1 MGVHPVGVRARPLDP
16 VITVW
21 KAAEG
26 VAVVVAAVEAAA
38 EIATA
43 AATPAAAAVE
53 IATAAVAAAEAGP
66 AHPEP
71 EVMEAITLVVM
82 EAGPMWTGSIVK
94 LLILFI
100 LSTLYV
106 QEIFS
111 CVHYQILL
119 EVLTV
124 PWISLFISLY
134 HYVFS
139 NSTLGCQAI

>member
-21 KAAEG
+21 KAEVGAAV
-26 VAVVVAAVEAAA
+26 VAVAAAVA
-38 EIATA
+38 EIVATA

-66 AHPEP
+66 AHPEL

-100 LSTLYV
+100 
-106 QEIFS
+106 
-111 CVHYQILL
+111 
-119 EVLTV
+119 
-124 PWISLFISLY
+124 
-134 HYVFS
+134 
-139 NSTLGCQAI
+139 

>member
-1 MGVHPVGVRARPLDP
+1 MTTVVMEVHPVGVRARPLDP

-21 KAAEG
+21 KAEVGAAV
-26 VAVVVAAVEAAA
+26 VAVAAGVA

-43 AATPAAAAVE
+43 AATLVAAAE
-53 IATAAVAAAEAGP
+53 IATEAVVAAAEAGP

-100 LSTLYV
+100 
-106 QEIFS
+106 
-111 CVHYQILL
+111 
-119 EVLTV
+119 
-124 PWISLFISLY
+124 
-134 HYVFS
+134 
-139 NSTLGCQAI
+139 

>member
-1 MGVHPVGVRARPLDP
+1 MTTVVMGVHPVGVRARPLDP

-43 AATPAAAAVE
+43 AATPAAAAAE
-53 IATAAVAAAEAGP
+53 IATVAAAEAGP
-66 AHPEP
+66 AHPEL

-100 LSTLYV
+100 
-106 QEIFS
+106 
-111 CVHYQILL
+111 
-119 EVLTV
+119 
-124 PWISLFISLY
+124 
-134 HYVFS
+134 
-139 NSTLGCQAI
+139 

>member
-21 KAAEG
+21 KAEEG
-26 VAVVVAAVEAAA
+26 AAAAAVVAVGVVAA

-43 AATPAAAAVE
+43 AAATLVVAAAE
-53 IATAAVAAAEAGP
+53 IATAAVAAAVAGP

-100 LSTLYV
+100 
-106 QEIFS
+106 
-111 CVHYQILL
+111 
-119 EVLTV
+119 
-124 PWISLFISLY
+124 
-134 HYVFS
+134 
-139 NSTLGCQAI
+139 

>member
-1 MGVHPVGVRARPLDP
+1 MTTVVMGVHPVGVRARPLDP

-66 AHPEP
+66 AHPEL

-100 LSTLYV
+100 
-106 QEIFS
+106 
-111 CVHYQILL
+111 
-119 EVLTV
+119 
-124 PWISLFISLY
+124 
-134 HYVFS
+134 
-139 NSTLGCQAI
+139 

>member
-21 KAAEG
+21 KAEVGAAV
-26 VAVVVAAVEAAA
+26 VAVAAAVA

-43 AATPAAAAVE
+43 AATLVAAAAAVT
-53 IATAAVAAAEAGP
+53 TAAVVAAAEAGP

-100 LSTLYV
+100 
-106 QEIFS
+106 
-111 CVHYQILL
+111 
-119 EVLTV
+119 
-124 PWISLFISLY
+124 
-134 HYVFS
+134 
-139 NSTLGCQAI
+139 

>member
-1 MGVHPVGVRARPLDP
+1 MEVHPVGVRARPLDP

-21 KAAEG
+21 KAEVGAAV
-26 VAVVVAAVEAAA
+26 VAVAAAAA

-43 AATPAAAAVE
+43 AATLVAAAAAVT
-53 IATAAVAAAEAGP
+53 TAAVVAAAEAGP

-100 LSTLYV
+100 
-106 QEIFS
+106 
-111 CVHYQILL
+111 
-119 EVLTV
+119 
-124 PWISLFISLY
+124 
-134 HYVFS
+134 
-139 NSTLGCQAI
+139 

>member
-1 MGVHPVGVRARPLDP
+1 LTTVVMVVHPVGVRARPLDP

-21 KAAEG
+21 KAE
-26 VAVVVAAVEAAA
+26 VEAAVVAVAAGVA

-43 AATPAAAAVE
+43 AATLVAAAE
-53 IATAAVAAAEAGP
+53 IATEAVVAAAEAGP

-100 LSTLYV
+100 
-106 QEIFS
+106 
-111 CVHYQILL
+111 
-119 EVLTV
+119 
-124 PWISLFISLY
+124 
-134 HYVFS
+134 
-139 NSTLGCQAI
+139 

>member
-1 MGVHPVGVRARPLDP
+1 MYRLFIFQNYRAGSRPFPLTTVVMGVHPVGVRARPLDP

-21 KAAEG
+21 KAEEG
-26 VAVVVAAVEAAA
+26 AAVVVAVGVAVAA

-43 AATPAAAAVE
+43 AATLVAAAAE

-100 LSTLYV
+100 
-106 QEIFS
+106 
-111 CVHYQILL
+111 
-119 EVLTV
+119 
-124 PWISLFISLY
+124 
-134 HYVFS
+134 
-139 NSTLGCQAI
+139 

>member
-1 MGVHPVGVRARPLDP
+1 MEVHPVGVRARPLDP

-21 KAAEG
+21 KAEVGAAV
-26 VAVVVAAVEAAA
+26 VAVAAAVA

-43 AATPAAAAVE
+43 AATLVAAAE
-53 IATAAVAAAEAGP
+53 IATEAVVAAAEAGP

-100 LSTLYV
+100 
-106 QEIFS
+106 
-111 CVHYQILL
+111 
-119 EVLTV
+119 
-124 PWISLFISLY
+124 
-134 HYVFS
+134 
-139 NSTLGCQAI
+139 

>member
-21 KAAEG
+21 KAEEG
-26 VAVVVAAVEAAA
+26 AAAAAVVAVGVVVAAEIATAAAATLVVAAA

-43 AATPAAAAVE
+43 AV
-53 IATAAVAAAEAGP
+53 VAAAAGP

-100 LSTLYV
+100 
-106 QEIFS
+106 
-111 CVHYQILL
+111 
-119 EVLTV
+119 
-124 PWISLFISLY
+124 
-134 HYVFS
+134 
-139 NSTLGCQAI
+139 

>member
-21 KAAEG
+21 KAEEG
-26 VAVVVAAVEAAA
+26 AAAVVVAVGVAVAA

-43 AATPAAAAVE
+43 AATLVAAAAE

-100 LSTLYV
+100 
-106 QEIFS
+106 
-111 CVHYQILL
+111 
-119 EVLTV
+119 
-124 PWISLFISLY
+124 
-134 HYVFS
+134 
-139 NSTLGCQAI
+139 

>member
-1 MGVHPVGVRARPLDP
+1 MTTVVMEVHPVGVRARPLDP

-21 KAAEG
+21 KAE
-26 VAVVVAAVEAAA
+26 VEAAVVAVAAGVA

-43 AATPAAAAVE
+43 AATLVAAAE
-53 IATAAVAAAEAGP
+53 IATEAVVAAAEAGP

-100 LSTLYV
+100 
-106 QEIFS
+106 
-111 CVHYQILL
+111 
-119 EVLTV
+119 
-124 PWISLFISLY
+124 
-134 HYVFS
+134 
-139 NSTLGCQAI
+139 

>member
-1 MGVHPVGVRARPLDP
+1 MYRLFIFQNYRAGSRPFPLTTVVMGVHPVGVRARPLDP

-21 KAAEG
+21 KAEEGAVVAVG
-26 VAVVVAAVEAAA
+26 VAVAA

-43 AATPAAAAVE
+43 AATLVAAAAE

-94 LLILFI
+94 LFDSFHMKSSQLCITM
-100 LSTLYV
+100 S
-106 QEIFS
+106 
-111 CVHYQILL
+111 
-119 EVLTV
+119 
-124 PWISLFISLY
+124 
-134 HYVFS
+134 
-139 NSTLGCQAI
+139 QASQAFEKK

>member
-1 MGVHPVGVRARPLDP
+1 MTTVVMEVHPVGVRARPLDP

-21 KAAEG
+21 KAEVGAAV
-26 VAVVVAAVEAAA
+26 VAVAAAVA

-43 AATPAAAAVE
+43 AATLVAAAE
-53 IATAAVAAAEAGP
+53 IATEAVVAAAEAGP

-100 LSTLYV
+100 
-106 QEIFS
+106 
-111 CVHYQILL
+111 
-119 EVLTV
+119 
-124 PWISLFISLY
+124 
-134 HYVFS
+134 
-139 NSTLGCQAI
+139 

>member
-21 KAAEG
+21 KAEEG
-26 VAVVVAAVEAAA
+26 EAAVVVAVAAAVAA

-43 AATPAAAAVE
+43 AAATLVVAAAE

-100 LSTLYV
+100 
-106 QEIFS
+106 
-111 CVHYQILL
+111 
-119 EVLTV
+119 
-124 PWISLFISLY
+124 
-134 HYVFS
+134 
-139 NSTLGCQAI
+139 

>member
-1 MGVHPVGVRARPLDP
+1 MTTVVMGVHPVGVRARPLDP

-21 KAAEG
+21 KAEEGAAAVVAVG
-26 VAVVVAAVEAAA
+26 VAVAA

-43 AATPAAAAVE
+43 AATLVAAAAE

-100 LSTLYV
+100 
-106 QEIFS
+106 
-111 CVHYQILL
+111 
-119 EVLTV
+119 
-124 PWISLFISLY
+124 
-134 HYVFS
+134 
-139 NSTLGCQAI
+139 

>member
-21 KAAEG
+21 KAEEGAAAVVAVG
-26 VAVVVAAVEAAA
+26 VAVAA

-43 AATPAAAAVE
+43 AAATLVVAAAE
-53 IATAAVAAAEAGP
+53 IATAAVAAAAAGP

-100 LSTLYV
+100 LRATAMYNYEPSV
-106 QEIFS
+106 ASVRKKMREMK
-111 CVHYQILL
+111 ILL
-119 EVLTV
+119 N
-124 PWISLFISLY
+124 ILY
-134 HYVFS
+134 F
-139 NSTLGCQAI
+139 

>member
-1 MGVHPVGVRARPLDP
+1 MEVHPVGVRARPLDP

-21 KAAEG
+21 KAE
-26 VAVVVAAVEAAA
+26 VEAAVVAVAAGVA

-43 AATPAAAAVE
+43 AATLVAAAE
-53 IATAAVAAAEAGP
+53 IATEAVVAAAEAGP

-100 LSTLYV
+100 
-106 QEIFS
+106 
-111 CVHYQILL
+111 
-119 EVLTV
+119 
-124 PWISLFISLY
+124 
-134 HYVFS
+134 
-139 NSTLGCQAI
+139 